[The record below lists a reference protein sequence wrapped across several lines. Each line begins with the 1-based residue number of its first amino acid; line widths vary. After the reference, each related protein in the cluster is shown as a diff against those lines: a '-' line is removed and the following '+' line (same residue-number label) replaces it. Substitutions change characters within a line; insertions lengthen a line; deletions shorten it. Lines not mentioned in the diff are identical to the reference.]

1 MVKEA
6 VLFNNLVE
14 KKEFRDRKDIDALL
28 NICKAY
34 PNFKLPYILLL
45 NYQPDIFNHD
55 FWAKGEEFL
64 LQSKSDLK
72 SYFQVEKITE
82 KAPDS
87 MPRKDFASQ
96 AIDQKSILQ
105 NFLTNPLPKF
115 I

>member
-6 VLFNNLVE
+6 VLLNNLVE
-14 KKEFRDRKDIDALL
+14 KRDFRDQKDIDALL
-28 NICKAY
+28 KICKAY

-64 LQSKSDLK
+64 LHAKLDLN
-72 SYFQVEKITE
+72 SYFQKGSISEKT
-82 KAPDS
+82 ANS
-87 MPRKDFASQ
+87 VFRKDLGIQ
-96 AIDQKSILQ
+96 GTDQKSILQ
-105 NFLTNPLPKF
+105 KFLTKPIPKF